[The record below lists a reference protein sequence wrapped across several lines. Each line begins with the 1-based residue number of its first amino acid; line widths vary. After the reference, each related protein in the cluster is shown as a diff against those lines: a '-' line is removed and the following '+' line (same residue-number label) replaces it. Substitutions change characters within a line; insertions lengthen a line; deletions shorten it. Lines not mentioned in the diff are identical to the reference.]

1 MMPTTELSHA
11 AIVVASTGEKVSH
24 QQLLERSRGIARLL
38 HDRGLRVGDHIAI
51 MLPNTHRYFEIA
63 WAAQRSGLYYTPVNF
78 HLTAEEAAYIV
89 GDCGAKA
96 LFSTS
101 TLGPLAL
108 DVAAATGGVAIRLS
122 TDGPID
128 GFELLDD
135 ALMDTPAEPAS
146 REVEGVAMFY
156 SSGTTG
162 RPKGIVRPLP
172 DLPFPSPT
180 SLGGLMHGL
189 YRFDETSVYL
199 SPAPLYHAAP
209 LAWSMQA
216 QRFGGTTI
224 VMESFDAA
232 RALDLIRDH
241 RVTNAQFVPTMFVRM
256 LKLPD
261 EVRRAADV
269 SSLRVA
275 VHAAAPCPVDVKR
288 AMIDWWGPI
297 VEEYYAGSEG
307 NGLCAISSADWLTHV
322 GSVGRAMLGTV
333 HILDDDGLE
342 LATGEVG
349 TVYFSG
355 GGEFEYHNDPAKTA
369 GSRDGRG
376 WSTLGDVGYQDGEG
390 YLYLTDR
397 KSHMIIAGGVNIYP
411 QEIEDV
417 LTMHLSVADVAVI
430 GVPNVDLGEEVKA
443 IVQLANG
450 VSADDAVATELI
462 EYCRAHLARF
472 KCPRSIDF
480 TDSLPRL
487 PTGKLAKRLLRDR
500 YAAGPGHWAA
510 TTPSRP

>member
-1 MMPTTELSHA
+1 
-11 AIVVASTGEKVSH
+11 
-24 QQLLERSRGIARLL
+24 
-38 HDRGLRVGDHIAI
+38 
-51 MLPNTHRYFEIA
+51 
-63 WAAQRSGLYYTPVNF
+63 
-78 HLTAEEAAYIV
+78 
-89 GDCGAKA
+89 
-96 LFSTS
+96 
-101 TLGPLAL
+101 
-108 DVAAATGGVAIRLS
+108 
-122 TDGPID
+122 
-128 GFELLDD
+128 
-135 ALMDTPAEPAS
+135 
-146 REVEGVAMFY
+146 
-156 SSGTTG
+156 
-162 RPKGIVRPLP
+162 
-172 DLPFPSPT
+172 
-180 SLGGLMHGL
+180 
-189 YRFDETSVYL
+189 
-199 SPAPLYHAAP
+199 
-209 LAWSMQA
+209 
-216 QRFGGTTI
+216 
-224 VMESFDAA
+224 
-232 RALDLIRDH
+232 
-241 RVTNAQFVPTMFVRM
+241 
-256 LKLPD
+256 
-261 EVRRAADV
+261 
-269 SSLRVA
+269 
-275 VHAAAPCPVDVKR
+275 
-288 AMIDWWGPI
+288 
-297 VEEYYAGSEG
+297 
-307 NGLCAISSADWLTHV
+307 
-322 GSVGRAMLGTV
+322 
-333 HILDDDGLE
+333 
-342 LATGEVG
+342 
-349 TVYFSG
+349 VYFSG

>member
-307 NGLCAISSADWLTHV
+307 NGLCALV
-322 GSVGRAMLGTV
+322 G
-333 HILDDDGLE
+333 GL
-342 LATGEVG
+342 AHPCRVCR
-349 TVYFSG
+349 
-355 GGEFEYHNDPAKTA
+355 PC
-369 GSRDGRG
+369 
-376 WSTLGDVGYQDGEG
+376 DVGHRPHPRRRRPRAG
-390 YLYLTDR
+390 DR
-397 KSHMIIAGGVNIYP
+397 RGR
-411 QEIEDV
+411 
-417 LTMHLSVADVAVI
+417 
-430 GVPNVDLGEEVKA
+430 
-443 IVQLANG
+443 NG
-450 VSADDAVATELI
+450 V
-462 EYCRAHLARF
+462 
-472 KCPRSIDF
+472 
-480 TDSLPRL
+480 
-487 PTGKLAKRLLRDR
+487 LLRRWRIRVPQRSGQDR
-500 YAAGPGHWAA
+500 RVA
-510 TTPSRP
+510 